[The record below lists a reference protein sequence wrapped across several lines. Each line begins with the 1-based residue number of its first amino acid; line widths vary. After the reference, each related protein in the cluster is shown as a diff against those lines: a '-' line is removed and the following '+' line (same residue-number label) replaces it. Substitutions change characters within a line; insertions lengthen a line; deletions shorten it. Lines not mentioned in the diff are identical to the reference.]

1 MTNRVLGLRMYQ
13 HLVPQMKNS
22 AMKRAYGAPRA
33 SRGADDTPRPV
44 PGEKCVLDRPDLPG
58 LDLVTLEQDE
68 CFAVGGYML
77 RVKAGTTVVVE
88 SRRRARASSIN
99 GLYPD
104 FL

>member
-1 MTNRVLGLRMYQ
+1 MYQ
-13 HLVPQMKNS
+13 HLVPQMQNS
-22 AMKRAYGAPRA
+22 AMRKVYGTPRA

-44 PGEKCVLDRPDLPG
+44 LGERCVLDRPDLPG
-58 LDLVTLEQDE
+58 LDLLTLEQDE
-68 CFAVGGYML
+68 CFAVGDLML